1 MRFSVRQLH
10 VCPGKEKRTLRKDAL
25 CGRDVT
31 EKRILDQRRRGKAH
45 FGCALS
51 LDAIRSSRK
60 SAPCMPPLCVSP
72 CRTPRATTLRVTIA
86 RVTAPRAIA
95 LDVAAIELR
104 RTTSDYEAC

>member
-1 MRFSVRQLH
+1 MRFSVRRLH
-10 VCPGKEKRTLRKDAL
+10 VCAGKEKRILRKDAFCAGTL
-25 CGRDVT
+25 T
-31 EKRILDQRRRGKAH
+31 EKRILDQRRHEKAH
-45 FGCALS
+45 FGRALS
-51 LDAIRSSRK
+51 LGAIRPSRK